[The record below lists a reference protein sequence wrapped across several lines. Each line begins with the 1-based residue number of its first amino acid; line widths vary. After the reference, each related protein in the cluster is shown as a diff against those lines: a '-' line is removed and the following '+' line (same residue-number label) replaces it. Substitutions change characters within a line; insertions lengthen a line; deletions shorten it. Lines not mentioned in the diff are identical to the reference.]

1 MPACVHGQLLAMSG
15 GMTDGLPSLPS
26 RPMLN
31 RALRRV
37 WRDQQTL
44 QLGIEPRHA
53 VVLRGVGRAEERVLE
68 LLDGSREVDR
78 VVADAADLGID
89 ELSVRRLLQMLA
101 RARVLD
107 DGELQ
112 PRGNERDRQ
121 RLAPDAMSIALLDRT
136 PGAATRALRARA
148 DATVA
153 VHGAGRIGATLVAL
167 LTAAGVGRGVGID
180 EGPGRA
186 ADRARAGAEE
196 PDGTS
201 RAASAVVRAT
211 ARYGADRVVT
221 KTSAP
226 QTLAIVAP
234 VGCMPVPEVVAAV
247 RGVPHLF
254 VHVRET

>member
-1 MPACVHGQLLAMSG
+1 MPGCAHRQLLAMSG
-15 GMTDGLPSLPS
+15 GMTDGLPSPPS

-31 RALRRV
+31 RALRLV

-68 LLDGSREVDR
+68 LLDGSREVDT

-89 ELSVRRLLQMLA
+89 ELSVHRLLQMLM

-136 PGAATRALRARA
+136 PGAATRALSARA

-153 VHGAGRIGATLVAL
+153 VYGAGRIGATLVAL
-167 LTAAGVGRGVGID
+167 LTAAGVRRGVCVADGPVRAAGLPPARA
-180 EGPGRA
+180 EGPG
-186 ADRARAGAEE
+186 GA
-196 PDGTS
+196 
-201 RAASAVVRAT
+201 
-211 ARYGADRVVT
+211 
-221 KTSAP
+221 
-226 QTLAIVAP
+226 
-234 VGCMPVPEVVAAV
+234 
-247 RGVPHLF
+247 
-254 VHVRET
+254 

>member
-1 MPACVHGQLLAMSG
+1 MPGCAHGQLLAISR
-15 GMTDGLPSLPS
+15 GMTDGTPSLPS

-31 RALRRV
+31 PALRLV

-53 VVLRGVGRAEERVLE
+53 VVLHGVGRAEERVLD
-68 LLDGSREVDR
+68 LLDGSRGVDR

-136 PGAATRALRARA
+136 PGAATSALSAR
-148 DATVA
+148 
-153 VHGAGRIGATLVAL
+153 
-167 LTAAGVGRGVGID
+167 
-180 EGPGRA
+180 
-186 ADRARAGAEE
+186 
-196 PDGTS
+196 
-201 RAASAVVRAT
+201 
-211 ARYGADRVVT
+211 
-221 KTSAP
+221 
-226 QTLAIVAP
+226 
-234 VGCMPVPEVVAAV
+234 
-247 RGVPHLF
+247 
-254 VHVRET
+254 

>member
-68 LLDGSREVDR
+68 LLDGSRAVDT

-89 ELSVRRLLQMLA
+89 ELSVHRLLQTLV

-121 RLAPDAMSIALLDRT
+121 RLAHDAMSIALLDRT
-136 PGAATRALRARA
+136 PGAATRALTARA
-148 DATVA
+148 DATYA

-167 LTAAGVGRGVGID
+167 LTAPGAGAVARPLAVCLAAAGVGRVLCVNN
-180 EGPGRA
+180 GPVRA
-186 ADRARAGAEE
+186 AALT
-196 PDGTS
+196 P
-201 RAASAVVRAT
+201 AASQDPDDGSPA
-211 ARYGADRVVT
+211 
-221 KTSAP
+221 
-226 QTLAIVAP
+226 
-234 VGCMPVPEVVAAV
+234 
-247 RGVPHLF
+247 
-254 VHVRET
+254 